1 MTEMDSDIQ
10 FGDLEEQ
17 APQPKLRPDQNK
29 HFAVVTYDS
38 PQESE
43 LPVYVDVDVLR
54 DMEAHALSDTSVELG
69 GVLLGGQYED
79 RDGNPFVLISDSLRA
94 AHYESTKGSFKF
106 THDTWSAISR
116 ERDEFPEELQMVGW
130 YHTHP
135 GWGVFLS
142 GMDKFICHN
151 FFNKKLD
158 VALVIDPCQQER
170 AFFEWTGEGDDQPR
184 QMGGF
189 YIVGSR
195 FRLPEL
201 EIYSAHLQGK
211 VTMAGDPRYGSL
223 QGGPIVHV
231 HERSSPWQNIG
242 VLGMLTMQFCLLAL
256 IAWRIILPPD
266 GGQATADAVRQAEL
280 RSQRQVLDRVIGKLD
295 VAPEGL
301 VDLMEENRKKNDE
314 LEAANLGLLTRVRD
328 LGDVNKRNLDQQ
340 ALLKR
345 KVEVLEKSVG
355 RLKDDKKLQSEE
367 IDELEERL
375 AKYEDPEGDEETEG
389 IWARVLRW
397 KWYLLGLLLVF
408 GGAVALILT
417 VRGPRNYEEYTDPPS
432 EEDRVETNNP

>member
-1 MTEMDSDIQ
+1 MTGMDSDIQ

-17 APQPKLRPDQNK
+17 APQAKLRPDQNK
-29 HFAVVTYDS
+29 HFAVVPYDS
-38 PQESE
+38 PQNPE
-43 LPVYVDVDVLR
+43 LPVYVDVDVIR

-79 RDGNPFVLISDSLRA
+79 DEGRPFVLISDSLRA

-116 ERDEFPEELQMVGW
+116 ERDEFPEDLQMVGW

-158 VALVIDPCQQER
+158 VAFVIDPCQQER
-170 AFFEWTGEGDDQPR
+170 AFFEWTGQGEDQPR

-201 EIYSAHLQGK
+201 EIYSAQLQGK
-211 VTMAGDPRYGSL
+211 TTMTGDPRYSSL
-223 QGGPIVHV
+223 QGGPLVHV
-231 HERSSPWQNIG
+231 TERSSQWQGIA
-242 VLGMLTMQFCLLAL
+242 VIGMLTMQFCLLAW
-256 IAWRIILPPD
+256 IAWRIILPPA
-266 GGQATADAVRQAEL
+266 GGQTASDAATRADL
-280 RSQRQVLDRVIGKLD
+280 KSQRQVLDRVVGKLD
-295 VAPEGL
+295 VAPDGI
-301 VDLMEENRKKNDE
+301 VRLMEANRQKNDE

-328 LGDVNKRNLDQQ
+328 LGEINKKNLSEQ
-340 ALLKR
+340 ALLER
-345 KVEVLEKSVG
+345 KVAVLEKSVG
-355 RLKDDKKLQSEE
+355 RLKEDNKSHNEE
-367 IDELEERL
+367 IESLEKRL
-375 AKYEDPEGDEETEG
+375 AKYEPTDDEEEGEG
-389 IWARVLRW
+389 ILAKLLLW
-397 KWYLLGLLLVF
+397 KWYLVGLLLVF

-417 VRGPRNYEEYTDPPS
+417 VRGPRGQEEIPDATS
-432 EEDRVETNNP
+432 EEDVGEANN